1 MPQEENSKYF
11 VEEQGPY
18 LDNGKWYIKKYFYL
32 DETLSGTPLKSQ
44 VEEVDAPTVVNK
56 YNISLKNFLNSL
68 IGTVLFNE
76 LNSYVKSSPAME
88 LFFNS
93 EYFTL
98 EDINKIKAQ
107 LAIDLEAS
115 LITLSLKK
123 EIENAL
129 DDVLARG

>member
-1 MPQEENSKYF
+1 MSEENNKYF
-11 VEEQGPY
+11 IEQQGPY
-18 LDNGKWYIKKYFYL
+18 LDSGKWYIKKYFYL
-32 DETLSGTPLKSQ
+32 GETLSGTPLKSQ

-115 LITLSLKK
+115 LITLNLKK